1 MHDDDEGHDFM
12 MDEFSSGDLVEDI
25 EGIEKFTLTSVGID
39 IGSSTTHTI
48 FSRLI
53 LRREGAG
60 LSAKFVVTNRDVL
73 FRSPIMLTPY
83 TSGTQIDTD
92 SVKAFVQQS
101 YADAGYTPDDIDTGA
116 VVITGEALKKEN
128 AQPILEMFSEESGR
142 FICATAGPMH
152 EALLAAYGSG
162 AVAMSKH
169 HHNSVLDVDVGG
181 GTTKISLIQGGEI
194 TQMIAV
200 EVGARLIA
208 YDDAMTVTRVEQPA
222 RTIMRALGHTVEVGD
237 RITPERIEE
246 FAQKMTDVLF
256 DVMDGGELDPLTESL
271 MLTEGLREHSGRDID
286 HLMFSGGV
294 SEYIYDR
301 EATTFGDIG
310 PAYGAAVRHRT
321 QATFNPGVMIAA
333 AEGIR
338 ATVIG
343 AGEYT
348 LQASGSTCYISTADV
363 LPVRGIQVAHALIDK
378 EQTPKQMSDALSN
391 ALGKYDVRYLSGDMA
406 LALNVT
412 GQPDYWYIRKLAESI
427 ANIVDPAG
435 EPAAPLFL
443 VLDVDV
449 AKSLGGIMKEEL
461 KIDRSVICVDGIE
474 VGDLDYIDIGKPMGV
489 SEVIPVTVKSLIFA
503 IRSTSG

>member
-25 EGIEKFTLTSVGID
+25 EGIEMFTLTSVGID

-73 FRSPIMLTPY
+73 FRSSIMLTPY

-92 SVKAFVQQS
+92 SVKAFVEQS

-256 DVMDGGELDPLTESL
+256 DVIEGGDLDSLTESL

-391 ALGKYDVRYLSGDMA
+391 ALGKYDVGYLNGDMA

-412 GQPDYWYIRKLAESI
+412 GQPDYWYIRRLAESI

-449 AKSLGGIMKEEL
+449 AKSLGGIMREEL
-461 KIDRSVICVDGIE
+461 KIDRSVICIDGIE